1 MTAPRPPISVHI
13 ERLVLDG
20 LPPTAAQ
27 TARMQR
33 ALERE
38 LASLIARDGDLAAWA
53 GAGAAHPTA
62 PMAAP
67 AVPWDATRPHQLGRA
82 LAHTVFASLK
92 GPPPEASRPRGR
104 S

>member
-1 MTAPRPPISVHI
+1 MTAPRPPISVYI

-20 LPPTAAQ
+20 LPLTAAQ
-27 TARMQR
+27 AVRMQR

-38 LASLIARDGDLAAWA
+38 LASLISQGGDLTAWT
-53 GAGAAHPTA
+53 GGGAAHSTA
-62 PMAAP
+62 PVAGR

-82 LAHTVFASLK
+82 LAHTVFASLS
-92 GPPPEASRPRGR
+92 GAPPRVSDPGGR